1 MKLNQL
7 TFTRFLAALAIVVYH
22 AKSAIWPF
30 NTNVLY
36 PLFSKANIGVSYFF
50 ILSGFVMIIAY
61 GSRGQRRVDAGEY
74 YLNRLARI
82 YPVYLLA
89 LVMMA
94 AIEYKIMD
102 TRSLSASLFALQAWI
117 PGYALTLNSPAWSIS
132 VEFLFYLVFPVLF
145 NYLYQRSRLAVIA
158 PLTLAFWVLTQV
170 LLNKLYFSGFYEGY
184 PSNSHDLLFYFPP
197 MHLNEFLVGNLTGLI
212 YLRLYKEGRAR
223 NYDWAVLLLAIL
235 SIGLI
240 ALDIPVNLH
249 DGMMAIVFAPFIL
262 LLALN
267 TGRIS
272 KGMSGRIPVLLGE
285 ASYSLY
291 ILQVPLHILCLFVF
305 KRLGL
310 VNPNIQF
317 YSYLVFLILAS
328 VASYYTIELPA
339 RKWIR
344 SIPTYF
350 ITAKT

>member
-22 AKSAIWPF
+22 AKAAIWPF
-30 NTNVLY
+30 NTDALHA
-36 PLFSKANIGVSYFF
+36 LFSKANVGVSYFF

-61 GSRGQRRVDAGEY
+61 GSKGQQRIYSGEY
-74 YLNRLARI
+74 YLNRMARI

-89 LVMMA
+89 LLLMA
-94 AIEYKIMD
+94 VIGLRILNAP
-102 TRSLSASLFALQAWI
+102 TFSASLFAVQAWI

-132 VEFLFYLVFPVLF
+132 VEFLFYLLFPVLF
-145 NYLYQRSRLAVIA
+145 NYVYRRWRLALIA
-158 PLTLAFWVLTQV
+158 PLIVLVWALTQ
-170 LLNKLYFSGFYEGY
+170 LILNRLYYSNFYEGY
-184 PSNSHDLLFYFPP
+184 PSPSHDLLFYFPP
-197 MHLNEFLVGNLTGLI
+197 MHLNEFLVGNLTGLV
-212 YLRLYKEGRAR
+212 YLRLHKEGRAR
-223 NYDWAVLLLAIL
+223 NYDWAVVLLAIL
-235 SIGLI
+235 SVGLI

-249 DGMMAIVFAPFIL
+249 DGMMAVVFAPFIL

-267 TGRIS
+267 TGRLS
-272 KGMSGRIPVLLGE
+272 KWMSGSIPVLLGE

-291 ILQVPLHILCLFVF
+291 ILQVPLHILCLFAF
-305 KRLGL
+305 NRIGL
-310 VNPNIQF
+310 TNPNVQF

-328 VASYYTIELPA
+328 MVSYYTIELPA

-350 ITAKT
+350 FTAKT